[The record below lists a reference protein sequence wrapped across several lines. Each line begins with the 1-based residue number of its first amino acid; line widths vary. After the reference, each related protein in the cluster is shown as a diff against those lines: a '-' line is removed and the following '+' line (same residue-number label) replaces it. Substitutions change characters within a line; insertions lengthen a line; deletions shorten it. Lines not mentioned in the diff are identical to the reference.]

1 MAERLPLVL
10 AAWAM
15 TGIAVACLLAAVPR
29 IGSLSSLVAAGDVPA
44 LLRHAG
50 VLLAVV
56 AARSVA
62 LYFQSAWLW
71 EAALGATLAM
81 RRFVFAAVQ
90 RLDMERFEGRG
101 SVPVGDTAYRLTA
114 EAEDAGDT
122 IYAFLHMLVPSIVQ
136 LAAMFGRMVTLS
148 PLLTLATF
156 CVLPLMSVVIA
167 VLGEKL
173 RGLSRKGQDS
183 IASLAAYINEVL
195 GAALVVKA
203 HAAEEFEERRFEALA
218 ATDCVARL
226 RKRKMKAFI
235 PEVITG
241 VYALTVLALF
251 LVGTWAISRGTF
263 TGQGMV
269 SFLTSLIFLI
279 DPIQSVGSA
288 YNEIKQGEPAIER
301 LLALATLAPKVVE
314 KDGATVLRSVQGDI
328 TFENVNFAYEI
339 GQPWILSALT
349 LKVKSGETVA
359 IVGPSGGGKTTLVK
373 LALRLYDPVLGSIS
387 VDGHNLRDVTLKSL
401 RQAVG
406 IVTQDTVLF
415 TGSVS
420 ANIAYGVLPEHV
432 DPSRIETCARLANA
446 HSFIARLPQGY
457 DTHLGDRATSLS
469 GGQRQ
474 RLAIARAIYHEPSIL
489 ILDEAT
495 SALDNESEGLV
506 QEALERL
513 MSTRTVLVIA
523 HRLGTIQRADRILV
537 LEGGTIVE
545 EGDHASLLATANSR
559 YASLYS
565 RAQVAVPQ

>member
-1 MAERLPLVL
+1 
-10 AAWAM
+10 M

-50 VLLAVV
+50 MLLAIV

-90 RLDMERFEGRG
+90 RLDMDRFEGRG

-136 LAAMFGRMVTLS
+136 LAAMFGRMLTLS

-195 GAALVVKA
+195 AAALVVKA

-218 ATDCVARL
+218 ATNCVARL

-301 LLALATLAPKVVE
+301 LLALATLAVKVVE

-328 TFENVNFAYEI
+328 SFENVNFAYEI

-373 LALRLYDPVLGSIS
+373 LALRLYDPVLGSIHI
-387 VDGHNLRDVTLKSL
+387 DGHDLRDVTLKSL

-432 DPSRIETCARLANA
+432 DSSRVETCARLANA

>member
-1 MAERLPLVL
+1 
-10 AAWAM
+10 M

-44 LLRHAG
+44 LLRHTG

-183 IASLAAYINEVL
+183 IASLAAYINELIAHTASLPSTLQVL
-195 GAALVVKA
+195 AAALVVKA

-314 KDGATVLRSVQGDI
+314 KDGATVLKSVQGDI
-328 TFENVNFAYEI
+328 AFENVNFAYEV
-339 GQPWILSALT
+339 GQPWILFALN

-373 LALRLYDPVLGSIS
+373 LALRLYDPVLGSIHI
-387 VDGHNLRDVTLKSL
+387 DGHDLRDVTLKSL

-432 DPSRIETCARLANA
+432 DSSRVETCARLANA